1 MNCINESFCSGLLYF
16 PEGALNV
23 DANPETLSD
32 MFRSFH
38 SLLVKIRDLLRILNL
53 HELHRVEKALCTGET
68 QVKFGTCKII
78 SILLICPKGAYTHL
92 TEEKPCSLD
101 KINLQ

>member
-1 MNCINESFCSGLLYF
+1 MHNKLFCSGLLYF

-23 DANPETLSD
+23 DANSETLSD

-53 HELHRVEKALCTGET
+53 HELHRVEKALCTGEA
-68 QVKFGTCKII
+68 QIKFGAHKHYVC
-78 SILLICPKGAYTHL
+78 SLFCPKATHI
-92 TEEKPCSLD
+92 EMK
-101 KINLQ
+101 

>member
-1 MNCINESFCSGLLYF
+1 M
-16 PEGALNV
+16 

-38 SLLVKIRDLLRILNL
+38 SLLVKIRDLLRILNV

-68 QVKFGTCKII
+68 QLKFGEHEHSFC
-78 SILLICPKGAYTHL
+78 SRNSF
-92 TEEKPCSLD
+92 EKANIH
-101 KINLQ
+101 KRQEMKK